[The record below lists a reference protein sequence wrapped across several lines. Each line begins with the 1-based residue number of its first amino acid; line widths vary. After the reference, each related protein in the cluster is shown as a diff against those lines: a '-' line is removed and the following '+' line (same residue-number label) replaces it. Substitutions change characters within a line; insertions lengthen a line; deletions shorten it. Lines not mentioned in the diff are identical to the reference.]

1 MVASGVKR
9 HNVEYGGVKVFPL
22 MERGGGEAALFT
34 GEYQHT
40 LDAKGRFCMP
50 VKFRSSLGERL
61 MITKGLDGCLFVYTK
76 EEWSVLEEKLKRL
89 PFTNSHARA
98 FARFLLGGA
107 VEYEVDKQGRIL
119 ITSHLREYAN
129 LKKEIVLIG
138 VGTRIEIWSKENW
151 EVYIQNAEEN
161 YEELAEKMVEFDL
174 GF

>member
-1 MVASGVKR
+1 VVASGVKR
-9 HNVEYGGVKVFPL
+9 HNVEYSGVKVFPL